1 MTIIRVIDFETT
13 GTEPAEGAK
22 VCEVG
27 TCDLDLEARRVEAPR
42 TWLCGVDKMPPEVRA
57 VHHIS
62 LTECRDEQPFSAGD
76 MFPHANGMP
85 AAIAAHNAEFET
97 KFFDSP
103 VPVIC
108 TYKAALRVWPHAPSH
123 SNGALRY
130 WLEDAGKIAPDHAL
144 TQPAHRAGP
153 DAYVTAHIL
162 LALFDAGAT
171 GRDMI
176 AWTKEPRLLPT
187 CPIGKFRGKPWSEV
201 EGGFLGWM
209 LRQESMEE
217 DLKWNARREI
227 ARREIARREQGGRA

>member
-1 MTIIRVIDFETT
+1 MTIVRVIDFETT
-13 GTEPAEGAK
+13 GTEPPAE

-27 TCDLDLEARRVEAPR
+27 ICDLDLDRRRIEGPR
-42 TWLCGVDKMPPEVRA
+42 AWLCGVKEMPPQVRA

-62 LTECRDEQPFSAGD
+62 LAECAGKQPF
-76 MFPHANGMP
+76 NIGM
-85 AAIAAHNAEFET
+85 AMAEGISAIAAHNAEFET
-97 KFFDSP
+97 KFFEAP

-108 TYKAALRVWPHAPSH
+108 TYKAALRVWPDAPSH

-130 WLEDAGKIAPDHAL
+130 WLEDQGKIAPDHAL

-153 DAYVTAHIL
+153 DAYVTAHLL

-171 GRDMI
+171 GKQMV
-176 AWTKEPRLLPT
+176 AWTKEPRLMPR
-187 CPIGKFRGKPWSEV
+187 CPIGKFRDKPWSEV
-201 EGGFLGWM
+201 EAGFLGWM

-227 ARREIARREQGGRA
+227 ARRSEGAKS

>member
-1 MTIIRVIDFETT
+1 VTIIRVIDFETT
-13 GTEPAEGAK
+13 GTEPAEGAQ

-27 TCDLDLEARRVEAPR
+27 TCDLHLEKREIETPQ
-42 TWLCGVDKMPPEVRA
+42 TWLCGVDSMPPEVRA

-62 LTECRDEQPFSAGD
+62 LAECEGWPPFD
-76 MFPHANGMP
+76 PDVMFNRTNEAN
-85 AAIAAHNAEFET
+85 AIAAHNAEFET
-97 KFFDSP
+97 KFFSWP

-108 TYKAALRVWPHAPSH
+108 TYKAALRIWPDAPSH

-130 WLEDAGKIAPDHAL
+130 WLEDAGKIRPDHAL

-153 DAYVTAHIL
+153 DAYVTAHLL

-201 EGGFLGWM
+201 EPGFLGWM

-227 ARREIARREQGGRA
+227 ARRDQGAKA